1 MEGLHPTVHQ
11 RREGW
16 GTRFVWLGERT
27 RTTAVM
33 PTEFSP
39 KDHSVWSKP
48 LVEEFSIKIYHPHLL
63 IIILQQRP
71 ANYGVG
77 GAMVVGITLN

>member
-1 MEGLHPTVHQ
+1 L
-11 RREGW
+11 
-16 GTRFVWLGERT
+16 FWLGRENKDNSSDAHRVI
-27 RTTAVM
+27 R
-33 PTEFSP
+33 PN
-39 KDHSVWSKP
+39 DHSVWSES

-77 GAMVVGITLN
+77 GAMVAGITFN